1 MYRKGFVRLQ
11 RGMEA
16 LCTLAFVA
24 IFGIS
29 LLGIVMR
36 YVFSMPLVWTDE
48 LAMVLLLWVVLLTD
62 GLLLSDREQ
71 VRFDVVYDL
80 CGPRGRRGIGL
91 LASLAIGVTFLAS
104 LPTIYDYVAFL
115 WRERT
120 SVLDWRLDAVFSC
133 FVVYWVAVIVRAVIQ
148 FWQLLRPDWRE
159 RVADDAPEEN
169 SNILG

>member
-91 LASLAIGVTFLAS
+91 LASLAIGVTFL
-104 LPTIYDYVAFL
+104 